1 MGEYRDFI
9 QKTVT
14 GKTKKRH
21 RGWIYLVVLF
31 VAVFAYISESGD
43 MSYIKKISLRTLND
57 ISQLDAVDAISML
70 YSSSFGDR
78 ELPIY
83 SVENDKKQI
92 ALTFD
97 AAWGAEDFH
106 KIMKI
111 LDKHKV
117 KVTFFMTGEWAE
129 KNPDCVKE
137 LVEKGHDLGN
147 HSENHYDMT
156 TLSEAEMR
164 AEIQDCHDRV
174 KKLADYD
181 MKLFRPPYG
190 AYNNGVIKM
199 AEELKYYPIQW
210 SVDSLD
216 WKDYGVESIIS
227 TVCNHKALEPGAIIL
242 CHNGAKYTAQALDD
256 MITKLKSDG
265 YELVPVSELILKE
278 NYHMDAAGKQIPD

>member
-14 GKTKKRH
+14 GNTKKRH
-21 RGWIYLVVLF
+21 RGWLYLVVLF

-117 KVTFFMTGEWAE
+117 KVTFFMTGEWVE

-147 HSENHYDMT
+147 HSENHDDMT